1 MSLPAKLEGQLN
13 SQEREQIRA
22 AVAGLLPRKPIC
34 LEVGTYKGGGSTLQI
49 LQALAEGDGHLFGI
63 EASPEVFREMTDSLS
78 AREPQ
83 LYRRFSPVCGFSQSV
98 IPKLVV
104 EGKITRVDFVFLDGG
119 NNPREQMEEF
129 FLLDPLMPAGS
140 ILMAHDALLR
150 KGKWLRRFLPF
161 LDHYKTEV
169 LPVSTE
175 GLLVAHKIAIHPTI
189 GSQIRAK
196 LALCLCRLSPLE
208 VAAHWT
214 PSGLRTRLLTC
225 LPKRWAAV
233 IADGRALKP

>member
-1 MSLPAKLEGQLN
+1 MSLLAKLEGQLN

-22 AVAGLLPRKPIC
+22 AIARLLPRKPIC

-98 IPKLVV
+98 IPKLMV
-104 EGKITRVDFVFLDGG
+104 EGKITRLDFVFLDGG

-150 KGKWLRRFLPF
+150 KGKWLRRFLPQ
-161 LDHYKTEV
+161 LDHYQTEI
-169 LPVSTE
+169 LSISTE
-175 GLLVAHKIAIHPTI
+175 GLLVARKTALQP
-189 GSQIRAK
+189 GFMGRIRAR
-196 LALCLCRLSPLE
+196 LMLLFCQLSPLE
-208 VAAHWT
+208 LAARWV
-214 PSGLRTRLLTC
+214 PSSVRACFFRLL
-225 LPKRWAAV
+225 PSKVGAW
-233 IADGRALKP
+233 IADGR